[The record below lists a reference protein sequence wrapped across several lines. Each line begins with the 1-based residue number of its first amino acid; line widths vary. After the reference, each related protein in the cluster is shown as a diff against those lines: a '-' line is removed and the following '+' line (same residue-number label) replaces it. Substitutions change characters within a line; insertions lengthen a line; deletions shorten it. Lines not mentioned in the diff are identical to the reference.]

1 MSAAN
6 KGRKR
11 HRTRNGRKVQRA
23 VVAGE
28 ARRRPCPLCDLPPWA
43 CRGHGPKVRAP
54 EGATVYTG
62 APKATR

>member
-6 KGRKR
+6 GGRKR
-11 HRTRNGRKVQRA
+11 HRTRNKRKVQRA
-23 VVAGE
+23 VVASE
-28 ARRRPCPLCDLPPWA
+28 ARRQPCPLCDMPPAA

-62 APKATR
+62 APKVTR